1 MKYDIFIKVAHASSV
16 TLTGLPVYPLRNPFF
31 RLLIFVFIHTGVKLG
46 TQVYSPGAICAAIYK
61 CLLVFI

>member
-1 MKYDIFIKVAHASSV
+1 MKYDIFIKVAHASSI

-31 RLLIFVFIHTGVKLG
+31 RLLTRVCIHTRVKLG
-46 TQVYSPGAICAAIYK
+46 TQVYSPEAICSAIYK

>member
-1 MKYDIFIKVAHASSV
+1 MKYDIFIKEEHSSSI

-31 RLLIFVFIHTGVKLG
+31 RLLTLVYIHAGEKLG